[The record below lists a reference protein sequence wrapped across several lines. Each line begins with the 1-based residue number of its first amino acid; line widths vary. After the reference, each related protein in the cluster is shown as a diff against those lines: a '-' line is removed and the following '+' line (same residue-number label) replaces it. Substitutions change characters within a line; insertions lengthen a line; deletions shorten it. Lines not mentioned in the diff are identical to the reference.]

1 MNAATVVA
9 LLHLC
14 FTATAAVSRE
24 KSSQMEIKVEP
35 GDTVQLQCCP
45 SGVTQASVAWSKNG
59 AEITFPP
66 PQQQSPP
73 GGRLSLRQEGS
84 LSISPVTPEDA
95 GIYLCN
101 CTVPRESSSQTRLL
115 LQVERVPVTHPDCA
129 LVPSSDP
136 TQAIF
141 NCSWL
146 GAVPLPT
153 LSWSGKG
160 SVLVTAN
167 MTDSLLLTLNAS
179 QVSHGETVT
188 CTARHELLSPSDGR
202 FCSLTLKL
210 PYPEGTPLV
219 SALEGSNISLT
230 CSETS
235 SFPIASTSWRKGLQQ
250 DLIRPGSKYVFSG
263 TNPNFQLTIVNV
275 SKEDEGIYFCRS
287 ENLLGVR
294 ELEISLTVKDGGFT
308 QMEENGDVLSLVE
321 SDEEQFYRDA
331 VPQLPPI
338 SNDRQTTLVQ
348 IHSIPS
354 SRTSFLHRSFHIYAL
369 TGNDIFPALFRRSGR
384 CRKERGDHAAAGRHG
399 RGRRGARGSCSV
411 LDVGF
416 LLNVFVLDK
425 SLV

>member
-24 KSSQMEIKVEP
+24 KSSQTEIKVKP
-35 GDTVQLQCCP
+35 GDTVPLQCCP
-45 SGVTQASVAWSKNG
+45 SGVTQASAAWSKNG

-73 GGRLSLRQEGS
+73 GGRLSLHEDGI

-95 GIYLCN
+95 GIYMCN
-101 CTVPRESSSQTRLL
+101 CTLPRESSSQTRLL

-160 SVLVTAN
+160 PALVTAN
-167 MTDSLLLTLNAS
+167 VTDSLLLTLNAS

-188 CTARHELLSPSDGR
+188 CTAQHELLSPSDRR

-219 SALEGSNISLT
+219 SALEGSNINLS

-235 SFPIASTSWRKGLQQ
+235 SIPIANTTWRKGLQQ

-294 ELEISLTVKDGGFT
+294 ELEISLTVKAASSAYTGAIIGVFLAVLILGSVGIVAKMVYLNRHRICLDGGFT

-331 VPQLPPI
+331 VPQLPPM

-348 IHSIPS
+348 IHRIPS
-354 SRTSFLHRSFHIYAL
+354 SDQDDAEKNEATTQLPEDTEEATEEPEDL
-369 TGNDIFPALFRRSGR
+369 
-384 CRKERGDHAAAGRHG
+384 
-399 RGRRGARGSCSV
+399 V
-411 LDVGF
+411 
-416 LLNVFVLDK
+416 VF
-425 SLV
+425 

>member
-1 MNAATVVA
+1 ALSVA
-9 LLHLC
+9 RARQVSVDVFLTEVSVC
-14 FTATAAVSRE
+14 FFSEAAVSRE
-24 KSSQMEIKVEP
+24 KSSQTEIKEP
-35 GDTVQLQCCP
+35 GDTVRLQCCP
-45 SGVTQASVAWSKNG
+45 SGVTQASAAWSKNG

-73 GGRLSLRQEGS
+73 GGRLSLLQEGI

-115 LQVERVPVTHPDCA
+115 LQVE
-129 LVPSSDP
+129 
-136 TQAIF
+136 
-141 NCSWL
+141 
-146 GAVPLPT
+146 
-153 LSWSGKG
+153 
-160 SVLVTAN
+160 
-167 MTDSLLLTLNAS
+167 
-179 QVSHGETVT
+179 
-188 CTARHELLSPSDGR
+188 
-202 FCSLTLKL
+202 KL

-219 SALEGSNISLT
+219 SALEGSNINLS

-235 SFPIASTSWRKGLQQ
+235 SFPIASTTWRRGLQQ

-263 TNPNFQLTIVNV
+263 TNPNFQLTILNV

-294 ELEISLTVKDGGFT
+294 ELEISLTVKAASSAYTGAIIGVFLAVLILGSVGIVAKMVYLNRHRICLDGGFT

-348 IHSIPS
+348 IHRIPS

-399 RGRRGARGSCSV
+399 RGRRRARGSCSV

-416 LLNVFVLDK
+416 F
-425 SLV
+425 